1 MKSAFDFKSSH
12 VCEKRSKAKR
22 THSKY
27 FYGNQLSILDQ
38 ICHLQELEVA
48 LEFREDR
55 YRSRSA
61 SFLDMEGPCRNSYSR
76 SNKNLGPR
84 PLTWPSSWKSANI
97 NPLHK
102 VEIPKDNAEFRGI
115 NITPVIARAFEKVVC
130 KS

>member
-1 MKSAFDFKSSH
+1 MHGHRRKTALSSRG
-12 VCEKRSKAKR
+12 VETIKKEVQYLKAVYKIGTKAKR

-38 ICHLQELEVA
+38 ICHLHELEVA

-76 SNKNLGPR
+76 SNKN
-84 PLTWPSSWKSANI
+84 
-97 NPLHK
+97 
-102 VEIPKDNAEFRGI
+102 VE
-115 NITPVIARAFEKVVC
+115 PVR
-130 KS
+130 

>member
-1 MKSAFDFKSSH
+1 MNHALKQVQYLKAVYKIGI
-12 VCEKRSKAKR
+12 KAKR

-38 ICHLQELEVA
+38 ICHLHELEVA

-76 SNKNLGPR
+76 SNKD
-84 PLTWPSSWKSANI
+84 I
-97 NPLHK
+97 
-102 VEIPKDNAEFRGI
+102 E
-115 NITPVIARAFEKVVC
+115 PVC
-130 KS
+130 